1 MSHGYTYFC
10 HTCTWPFEERPTE
23 SDAWAD
29 GVEHYNTYQHE
40 GGEVRYFDGR
50 DFENTEIHDQ
60 EGHQHHHHHHEHG
73 HHDHAHREH
82 HEEPH
87 IF

>member
-1 MSHGYTYFC
+1 MAQYFYVC
-10 HTCTWPFEERPTE
+10 NSCDWPFEGRDAE

-29 GVEHYNTYQHE
+29 GVEHYNNHQHE
-40 GGEVRYFDGR
+40 GGEVRQFDG
-50 DFENTEIHDQ
+50 H
-60 EGHQHHHHHHEHG
+60 GHTDADVAAAEHHHHHEHR
-73 HHDHAHREH
+73 HHEHHGH